1 MGFHAFKG
9 FAVRWGTVFSAV
21 LALSRPTLGALTE
34 EQARLELE
42 ARPPRPELKSVVLL
56 AGSPSNRRGQ
66 HEYLAG
72 CALLA
77 DALRKVEGVWP
88 ILVADGWPTQDSILD
103 GAAAV
108 VVYADGG
115 TKLPFLPAARRER
128 MNALMS
134 KGVGLVMLHQ
144 AVDVPL
150 EAFPDVRR
158 WLGAAWQPDIGC
170 RGHWDMEFSGFGDG
184 EIFRGVSGFAAPLD
198 GWLFNLHFLP
208 GVVPLLA
215 GAVPDKVRS
224 TPDAKANLGRE
235 EVVAWSYER
244 PGGGRSLGFTGCD
257 LHRNWGVEGQRRFV
271 LNGILWAAGV
281 PVPQGGAPVPLE
293 PGALEKNLDA
303 KP

>member
-1 MGFHAFKG
+1 MRLPPLHTL
-9 FAVRWGTVFSAV
+9 AVSGAVFCLGLLAV
-21 LALSRPTLGALTE
+21 PAAGALTE
-34 EQARLELE
+34 EQSRLALE
-42 ARPPRPELKSVVLL
+42 ADAPRADLKRIVLL

-77 DALRKVEGVWP
+77 EALRRVDGVWP
-88 ILVADGWPTQDSILD
+88 VLVAEGWPVRETLLD

-115 TKLPFLPAARRER
+115 SKLPFLPPARRAR
-128 MNALMS
+128 MNVLME
-134 KGVGLVMLHQ
+134 KGTGLVMLHQ
-144 AVDVPL
+144 AVDVPA
-150 EAFPDVRR
+150 EIFTDVQG

-170 RGHWDMEFSGFGDG
+170 RGHWDMEFGMPENR
-184 EIFRGVSGFAAPLD
+184 EIARGVQGFAAPLD

-208 GVVPLLA
+208 GVVPLLS
-215 GAVPDKVRS
+215 GLVPDKARTTGDS
-224 TPDAKANLGRE
+224 RAHAGRM

-244 PGGGRSLGFTGCD
+244 PQGGRSFGFTGCD

-281 PVPQGGAPVPLE
+281 PVPAQGTEVSLV
-293 PGALEKNLDA
+293 PGALETNLDA